1 MTCDERRELLELYA
15 LGVLE
20 QPERDDIDSHLG
32 AGCPSCSSN
41 LKRALATN
49 AIVASSVP
57 VVEPPKGLRKKV
69 LASVGVEEKGGWWR
83 VVVWSSAMAA
93 SLVAVLWL
101 SVQDRRRAGE
111 LAQTRSELERMT
123 QAARRSAA
131 SLERVEAAIAF
142 LNAPETQVIGAGRT
156 VALPPRARVFV
167 NNTRGVLLLVTNL
180 PPAPAGKIYEMWVI
194 PKSGGPRP
202 AGLFQSAT
210 DGNALHLD
218 TGPIDVAAIG
228 AVAVT
233 VEPEGGSP
241 QPTSQPFIVVSL

>member
-1 MTCDERRELLELYA
+1 MTCGERRELLELYA

-20 QPERDDIDSHLG
+20 PAERDDIDSHLH
-32 AGCPSCSSN
+32 AGCPACAAS

-49 AIVASSVP
+49 AIMAASLP

-69 LASVGVEEKGGWWR
+69 LASVGVEERSGWWR

-111 LAQTRSELERMT
+111 LAQAKSELTRMT
-123 QAARRSAA
+123 QIASQRAA
-131 SLERVEAAIAF
+131 SLERVESAIAF

-167 NNTRGVLLLVTNL
+167 NNTRGLLLLVSNL

-194 PKSGGPRP
+194 PRGGGPQP
-202 AGLFQSAT
+202 AGLFQSTA
-210 DGNALHLD
+210 DGSALHMEA
-218 TGPIDVAAIG
+218 GPIDVAKVS